1 MSSKMRHTAFLLIG
15 EELSKIAPR
24 LKQYIMMYGNSNAIG
39 YLQVFTC
46 CQKEG
51 VYHLTGYVK
60 DLPEKE
66 TVFSS
71 GLNNRYRVK
80 KDYQEELTTAEEV
93 RQYFL
98 DLFNRTVTIANPGE
112 NGTLNVCVCLPLYSR
127 ENWETAQFIVQ
138 EIIKTGRQYNVDV
151 IGLPVSMSM
160 LISDDEETR
169 FKLPEMKS
177 RLMEV
182 TKEVAKEIVADS
194 HIHRLLIFDDSNTKG
209 LALNLD
215 VEGLKRILGEYAL
228 LAVEHYPCIFPVT
241 QMGSKI
247 DVTTFGLSMLA
258 FDKIYFIDYLLHKA
272 YLEILGQENVTQ
284 KSVNVNMAAKWAVA
298 QLEKHV
304 NLYSDFMNGRVE
316 PLIHERQSTGGLT
329 DSDIQTLEDELQ
341 KRLDKAVTEMQSFI
355 KDTSLSLPEK
365 QAIMA
370 LLLGEDD
377 SLLVGELYQ
386 KDQLTLDD
394 CDKETL
400 ELYIAEDN
408 KQVQV
413 IEATETTPRKVI
425 RGELSTPI
433 DQYEHV
439 YLPIEAIKLLRAQIR
454 QRTSYIRKKTEEL
467 NAIQVQQ
474 NDIAESKKR
483 IGDEGFTFDGTVYK
497 LIPQDKEIRLFEKDY
512 EPKPTSE
519 RSVDLRGYFT
529 AVKNQG
535 KLGACSAFALVSI
548 FEQIMKKAN
557 PSNPDLSERFA
568 YYNALKLSGGVE
580 EVTEDSGSTFFDVVS
595 SLTTD
600 GLCSEEICPYNETI
614 EKPSEEAYKDGKSRL
629 VKEAKNVEISHEAL
643 TSALAEGYPVAI
655 SLKIYDTF
663 NPSKNGFVFR
673 PTDDEIEG
681 DESGN
686 HAMVLCGY
694 SEEDKVYIVRNSWG
708 TKFGDKGYCYVP
720 FSYIEDPRLN
730 NQACIITD
738 VEVTET
744 VKIEGVRKKKTVS
757 FNMTDD
763 SIRASILKILI
774 GEEEILL
781 GKDNLAYADLRRSY
795 ERLLQT
801 LANPSKRDLIYQN
814 SVKRLNEQL
823 SAAQNEYDEFVRKSR
838 PESIKEQ
845 KQETIHILIYLVGV
859 FLFAGLMSGLLL
871 YYGLMKAGLVFVTIA
886 AIVLILTVL
895 FFWYRKHKLSMLKKD
910 LEEMS
915 SDKNRVIAKLKQ
927 EKNEKHLRMH
937 LAGRVISSLTDI
949 KTKLINKYQSL
960 TVYVSGLDKWCEDEK
975 SKLTAMMPPSKTP
988 CIQMLNNETLDKYFA
1003 ENKELITNGIHLC
1016 DLADTYKLSDEDI
1029 LNFKLQIRD
1038 GLIEKLEEQFKD
1050 FSVFSYLSKG
1060 RRFDFLP
1067 EPSEVSELMSIIDK
1081 RSDCFLQIEQ
1091 TGVAMD
1097 DSLEKS
1103 LFVNTETQ
1111 ADRNQW
1117 RTLYAKHFSY
1127 QPQDMELNSKF
1138 KLIELQ
1144 IQNLSLSQVA
1154 LLK

>member
-24 LKQYIMMYGNSNAIG
+24 LKQYIMMYGVSDAID
-39 YLQVFTC
+39 YLQVFSC
-46 CQKEG
+46 CLKED
-51 VYHLTGYVK
+51 VYRLTGYVK

-71 GLNNRYRVK
+71 GMNNRYRVK
-80 KDYQEELTTAEEV
+80 KDYQEELSTAESV

-98 DLFNRTVTIANPGE
+98 DLFNRTVTIENPGE
-112 NGTLNVCVCLPLYSR
+112 NETLNVCVCLPLYSR
-127 ENWETAQFIVQ
+127 ENWEIARFIVQ
-138 EIIKTGRQYNVDV
+138 EIINTGRQYNVDV
-151 IGLPVSMSM
+151 IGLPVSMAM

-169 FKLPEMKS
+169 SKLPEMKS
-177 RLMEV
+177 QLMEV
-182 TKEVAKEIVADS
+182 TKAVAKEIVADS
-194 HIHRLLIFDDSNTKG
+194 HIHRLLVFDDSNTKG

-215 VEGLKRILGEYAL
+215 LEGLKRILGEYAL

-284 KSVNVNMAAKWAVA
+284 KSVNVNLASKWAVA
-298 QLEKHV
+298 QLNKHV
-304 NLYSDFMNGRVE
+304 HLYSDFINGRVE
-316 PLIHERQSTGGLT
+316 PLIHERQSSGGLT
-329 DSDIQTLEDELQ
+329 DSDIQILEDELQ
-341 KRLDKAVTEMQSFI
+341 ERLDIAVAEMQSFI
-355 KDTSLSLPEK
+355 KDPSLSLPEK

-413 IEATETTPRKVI
+413 TEATDTTPKKVN
-425 RGELSTPI
+425 RGVLTVPV

-439 YLPIEAIKLLRAQIR
+439 YLPIDAIKLLRAQIR

-467 NAIQVQQ
+467 NAIQVQL
-474 NDIAESKKR
+474 NDIAESMKR

-497 LIPQDKEIRLFEKDY
+497 LIPKDKEIRLFEKDY
-512 EPKPTSE
+512 EPKPNSE
-519 RSVDLRGYFT
+519 QSVDLRGSFT
-529 AVKNQG
+529 AVKNKG

-568 YYNALKLSGGVE
+568 YYNALRLSSSADV
-580 EVTEDSGSTFFDVVS
+580 VTEDGGSTFFDVVS

-600 GLCSEEICPYNETI
+600 GLCTEGMCPYNETI

-629 VKEAKNVEISHEAL
+629 VKEAKNVEISHAAL

-655 SLKIYDTF
+655 SLKIYDSF

-673 PTDDEIEG
+673 PTEEEIEG
-681 DESGN
+681 AETGN

-720 FSYIEDPRLN
+720 FSYIEDPQLN

-738 VEVTET
+738 VEVTESI
-744 VKIEGVRKKKTVS
+744 KIEGVRKKKTVS

-781 GKDNLAYADLRRSY
+781 RFDNLAYADLRRSY

-801 LANPSKRDLIYQN
+801 LANPSKRDLIYQH
-814 SVKRLNEQL
+814 SVKRLDDQL
-823 SAAQNEYDEFVRKSR
+823 LVAQNEYEEFVKKSR
-838 PESIKEQ
+838 PESIRAQKKETFQ
-845 KQETIHILIYLVGV
+845 ILIYLVGV
-859 FLFAGLMSGLLL
+859 FMFAGLMSGLFL
-871 YYGLMKAGLVFVTIA
+871 YYGLMKAGLVFVIIA
-886 AIVLILTVL
+886 AVDALLSVLY
-895 FFWYRKHKLSMLKKD
+895 FWYRNHKLSMLKKD

-915 SDKNRVIAKLKQ
+915 SEKNKEIAKLKQ

-937 LAGRVISSLTDI
+937 LAGRVISSLTDV

-960 TVYVSGLDKWCEDEK
+960 TCYVSGLDKWCEDEK

-988 CIQMLNNETLDKYFA
+988 CIQMLNNEILDKYFD
-1003 ENKELITNGIHLC
+1003 ENKELITEGIHLC

-1038 GLIEKLEEQFKD
+1038 GLIVQLEKQFKD
-1050 FSVFSYLSKG
+1050 FSVYSYLSKK

-1067 EPSEVSELMSIIDK
+1067 EPSEVSDLMSIIDK

-1091 TGVAMD
+1091 TEVTID

-1103 LFVNTETQ
+1103 LFVNTESQ
-1111 ADRNQW
+1111 ADRNEW
-1117 RTLYAKHFSY
+1117 RNMYAKHFSC
-1127 QPQDMELNSKF
+1127 QPQDMDLNSKF

-1144 IQNLSLSQVA
+1144 IQNLSMNQVSILS
-1154 LLK
+1154 